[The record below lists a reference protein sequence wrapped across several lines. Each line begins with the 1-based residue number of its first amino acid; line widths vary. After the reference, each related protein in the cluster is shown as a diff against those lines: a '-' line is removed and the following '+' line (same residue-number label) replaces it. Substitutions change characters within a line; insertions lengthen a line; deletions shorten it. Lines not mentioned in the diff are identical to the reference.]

1 MTKRNAYSSFNRN
14 SSNSTGRSA
23 PCQETSS
30 INSSH
35 RLAYNHHLLRKVSQV
50 SSKYDD
56 KSKIDLTQK
65 MLNLKRPKE
74 RSFLIYRE
82 PRRSMILITNSDMED
97 IKTSLTN
104 DMTVQISNGWIEPS
118 NYSIIDH
125 NNRVVM
131 HDEISESETKSD
143 VRSFMSAKTECT
155 KVLSDNGEFSFWNMS
170 ATTVNYSEYKIKNKI
185 TDDNGTFSYW
195 SVARC
200 A

>member
-1 MTKRNAYSSFNRN
+1 M
-14 SSNSTGRSA
+14 G
-23 PCQETSS
+23 TSS
-30 INSSH
+30 ISSSH
-35 RLAYNHHLLRKVSQV
+35 RLASNHHLLRKVSQV

-56 KSKIDLTQK
+56 ESKINLTQK
-65 MLNLKRPKE
+65 MLNLKRPKSK
-74 RSFLIYRE
+74 RSLPICKA

-143 VRSFMSAKTECT
+143 VRSFMSA
-155 KVLSDNGEFSFWNMS
+155 
-170 ATTVNYSEYKIKNKI
+170 TTVNYSENKIKNKI
-185 TDDNGTFSYW
+185 SDDNGTFSYW